1 MTLGDLIEYWGQ
13 NPYYPTFYF
22 FALPIAAFLAL
33 KLGKGEGH
41 LSPWCNFY
49 TVLIYLSVIPGI
61 FSLLLNFYH
70 ILFEKTSVY
79 NTNILTQVLPIMSMV
94 LTLFLIKKNVEFEQ
108 IPGFGKI
115 TGFVSMMAGI
125 MVIFFFINKTRLLV
139 FSYVPFIWIIVLL
152 IVVFLIVRYGTKAI
166 FK

>member
-1 MTLGDLIEYWGQ
+1 MSLGEFVQFLGN
-13 NPYYPTFYF
+13 NPYYPIFYF
-22 FALPIAAFLAL
+22 IALPLAAYLAL

-61 FSLLLNFYH
+61 FALLLNFYH
-70 ILFEKTSVY
+70 LLFEKMSIYDV
-79 NTNILTQVLPIMSMV
+79 NLMTQFLPIASML
-94 LTLFLIKKNVEFEQ
+94 LTLFLIKKNVSFDE
-108 IPGFGKI
+108 IPGFGKM

-125 MVIFFFINKTRLLV
+125 MVIFFILNKMRLIA
-139 FSYVPFIWIIVLL
+139 FTYVPFIWVIILLIIVY
-152 IVVFLIVRYGTKAI
+152 LIVRYGAKAI

>member
-1 MTLGDLIEYWGQ
+1 MTLGDLIKFWGE
-13 NPYYPTFYF
+13 NPYYPVFYF
-22 FALPIAAFLAL
+22 FALPLAAFLAY

-49 TVLIYLSVIPGI
+49 TGLIYLSVIPGI

-70 ILFEKTSVY
+70 VLFEKTSVY
-79 NTNILTQVLPIMSMV
+79 DINLLTQVLPIASMI
-94 LTLFLIKKNVEFEQ
+94 LTLYLIKKNVEFDQ

-125 MVIFFFINKTRLLV
+125 MVLFFFINKTRLLV
-139 FSYVPFIWIIVLL
+139 FSYLPFIWIIVLL
-152 IVVFLIVRYGTKAI
+152 IVVFLIVRYGTKMI